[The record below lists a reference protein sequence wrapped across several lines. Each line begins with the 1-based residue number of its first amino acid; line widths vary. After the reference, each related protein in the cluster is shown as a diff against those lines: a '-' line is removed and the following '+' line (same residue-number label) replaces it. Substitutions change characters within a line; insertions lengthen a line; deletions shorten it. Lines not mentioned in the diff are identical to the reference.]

1 MKKLTLLIALACLSI
16 GLQARINA
24 TYLVAPQLKSS
35 SDIVADDLRN
45 YDFIYLFS
53 AVPAWVAE
61 DFDLSQEEINKK
73 YVDDFNYPNPE
84 LIEEFISTVH
94 KVGGKVLCS
103 FQGTEFINIA
113 SSEERSSK
121 FARMMA
127 LFAQKYDYDGIELD
141 WEHTIT
147 EELHLNFMQKIR
159 AELTALSGGNRRY
172 WLTTA
177 LHSYRNYT
185 KEQAEQL
192 CQCTDWIN
200 IMFYDMGGGV
210 WGTVATHN
218 CPLDQMKEAFTQQ
231 WKYFPAEKLHVG
243 LASYG
248 FYYKGI
254 KPGEEVPE
262 GKTLKDFGR
271 YCQYTELPGR
281 LADGWTEVWD
291 DKAQCAYFVS
301 PDGNEFMTLETE
313 RSMDAKLS
321 WLKAAGF
328 GGVFWWEYSYDRIK
342 PTKVGERGKHLIT
355 DYVTKAI
362 KN

>member
-1 MKKLTLLIALACLSI
+1 MRAFS
-16 GLQARINA
+16 
-24 TYLVAPQLKSS
+24 PH
-35 SDIVADDLRN
+35 N
-45 YDFIYLFS
+45 YDNDRKNPNGNHTTTKNLPRIVNKKMR
-53 AVPAWVAE
+53 AARPAW
-61 DFDLSQEEINKK
+61 
-73 YVDDFNYPNPE
+73 
-84 LIEEFISTVH
+84 
-94 KVGGKVLCS
+94 
-103 FQGTEFINIA
+103 
-113 SSEERSSK
+113 
-121 FARMMA
+121 
-127 LFAQKYDYDGIELD
+127 
-141 WEHTIT
+141 
-147 EELHLNFMQKIR
+147 
-159 AELTALSGGNRRY
+159 SGVNRRY

-321 WLKAAGF
+321 WFKAAGF
-328 GGVFWWEYSYDRIK
+328 GGVFWWESSYDRIK
-342 PTKVGERGKHLIT
+342 PTKAGERGKHLIT

-362 KN
+362 KD